1 MPVTVQHKLGVTK
14 AFNPDHYPDIED
26 NLFWGLCRRVFD
38 YSLLPVE
45 NLWSLYAAV
54 RYIVAR
60 NIPGDLVECGVFLGG
75 SVRLMA
81 ETLAAL
87 RDESHTI
94 LGYDTFTGFVR
105 RSEPDVTHD
114 GQLICDYATENFRHE
129 TESNL
134 AGAPFADR
142 IRLIEGD
149 VTETLRQVR
158 PERASL
164 LRLDTDSYDTTL
176 AELEHL
182 YPVLSPG
189 GVLIID
195 DYGYC
200 RGARK
205 ATDEYFRDPSRS
217 LLFLRSDVYCRIAV
231 KV

>member
-1 MPVTVQHKLGVTK
+1 MPLTVQEKLGVTK
-14 AFNPDHYPDIED
+14 AFSQDHYPDIED
-26 NLFWGLCRRVFD
+26 NLFWGVCRRVFD

-54 RYIVAR
+54 RYLSAR
-60 NIPGDLVECGVFLGG
+60 KIPGDLVECGVFLGG

-87 RDESHTI
+87 RDDTRAI

-105 RSEPDVTHD
+105 RSESDVTP
-114 GQLICDYATENFRHE
+114 GGELICDYQTPNFRAD

-134 AGAPFADR
+134 EGTPYR
-142 IRLIEGD
+142 EKIRLIEGD
-149 VTETLRQVR
+149 VTATLKTDKPAAAALV
-158 PERASL
+158 
-164 LRLDTDSYDTTL
+164 RLDTDSYDTTL

-182 YPVLSPG
+182 YPLLSAG

-200 RGARK
+200 RGARQ
-205 ATDEYFRDPSRS
+205 ATDEYFRDPAKS
-217 LLFLRSDVYCRIAV
+217 LLFLRSDAYCRVAV
-231 KV
+231 KM